1 MDVFS
6 SLWEMSR
13 GLVISHSHSSKLA
26 VFHSQILHNNQTV
39 AQIIVTQAFCLRKHP
54 FHEILPVL
62 LTDKKMCIQ
71 IGPAYKNYDW
81 QHCAIWEPQ
90 ALGYS

>member
-71 IGPAYKNYDW
+71 IGPAYKNDW